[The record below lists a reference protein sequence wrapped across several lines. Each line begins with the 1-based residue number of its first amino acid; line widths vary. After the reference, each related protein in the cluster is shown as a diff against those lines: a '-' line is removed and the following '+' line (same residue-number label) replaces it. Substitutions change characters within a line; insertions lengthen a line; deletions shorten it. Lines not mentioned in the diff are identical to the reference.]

1 MRTFQSRVFQSRA
14 WQHHAGQPRLF
25 PAPAVPGGAPIVV
38 LAVVLAVALALH
50 GFQRANDRW
59 RTRAHVDLYGDPHDG
74 GEIVGRVRVI
84 DGDTI
89 VIRRT
94 HIRLLGIDAPE
105 ADQTCTDT
113 DNKAWR
119 CGQAAT
125 RVLLARIA
133 GRSLTCATA
142 GFDRYRRVLATCALP
157 DGSDVNAWM
166 VQQGWALAYYSDVYR
181 PQEAEAQ
188 AAKRGIWAGTFI
200 PPWVW
205 RHRHLHQGADAST
218 RSHSLMDA
226 SWMKAR

>member
-1 MRTFQSRVFQSRA
+1 MRTFQSRA
-14 WQHHAGQPRLF
+14 WQQHAWEPRLL
-25 PAPAVPGGAPIVV
+25 PAGVGPGGAPLVV
-38 LAVVLAVALALH
+38 LAILLAIALVAIH
-50 GFQRANDRW
+50 GSARTNERW
-59 RTRAHVDLYGDPHDG
+59 RSRTHVDLYGDSHDG
-74 GEIVGRVRVI
+74 GEIAGRVRAI

-89 VIRRT
+89 VIGRT

-113 DNKAWR
+113 DNRTWR

-125 RVLLARIA
+125 HVLIARIA
-133 GRSLTCATA
+133 GQPLRCATA
-142 GFDRYRRVLATCALP
+142 GFDRYHRVLATCALP

-166 VQQGWALAYYSDVYR
+166 VQQGWALAYYSDAYR

-205 RHRHLHQGADAST
+205 RHRHLPS
-218 RSHSLMDA
+218 
-226 SWMKAR
+226 